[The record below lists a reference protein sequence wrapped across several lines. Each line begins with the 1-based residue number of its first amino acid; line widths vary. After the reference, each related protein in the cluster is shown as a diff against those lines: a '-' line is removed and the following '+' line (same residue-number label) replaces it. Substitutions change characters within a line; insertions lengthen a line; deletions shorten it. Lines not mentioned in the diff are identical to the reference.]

1 MPPTRGFRSRWLNRE
16 GRLEGLGDEPE
27 AGGLATGV
35 ENDVPTGVTVSEQAA
50 KALANHTFL
59 SNVKRSNFSMPWEIG
74 AMKSIF
80 GDDVLGLTTDLRCI
94 VAGSC
99 YSSRSVNNSGRKF
112 SPSTVWT

>member
-1 MPPTRGFRSRWLNRE
+1 MKDLEMSQKPVDWLR
-16 GRLEGLGDEPE
+16 
-27 AGGLATGV
+27 V